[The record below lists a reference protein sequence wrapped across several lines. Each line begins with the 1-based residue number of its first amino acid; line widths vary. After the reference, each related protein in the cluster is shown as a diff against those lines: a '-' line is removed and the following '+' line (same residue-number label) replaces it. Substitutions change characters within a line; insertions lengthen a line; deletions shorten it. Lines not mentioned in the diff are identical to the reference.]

1 MKSRIR
7 FVSCVE
13 VNCVDVVRRYS
24 IMLLGMLFR
33 NLVLVSEIYV
43 NIRDHVVLEVIFAS
57 SLVMYSV
64 CQKRRLA

>member
-13 VNCVDVVRRYS
+13 VNCVDVVIHYG
-24 IMLLGMLFR
+24 IMLFR
-33 NLVLVSEIYV
+33 NLVLVSEIYAS
-43 NIRDHVVLEVIFAS
+43 IRDHVVLEVIFAS

-64 CQKRRLA
+64 CQKMRLA